1 MCLLR
6 YLAVPPGQ
14 HDLSVR
20 CIGDQQTLQRYKRLR
35 RPTQPRTQLSSS
47 ISMKTVVI
55 LGSML
60 PLFATSIPLTP
71 RAGAPLF
78 VPIPANCTII
88 NPLPHAKCGHTGVG
102 TVNGY
107 MPAPNFTA
115 SHLAYAAYFDA
126 PYNQTFQSKLCLEQ
140 CNGYGYTTNCKSALL
155 AYQVPIPK
163 GYYGS
168 PGNETSP
175 TACLLYDAYL
185 DPNKFVAAPDGKFV
199 NETVGSIYCP

>member
-1 MCLLR
+1 
-6 YLAVPPGQ
+6 
-14 HDLSVR
+14 
-20 CIGDQQTLQRYKRLR
+20 
-35 RPTQPRTQLSSS
+35 
-47 ISMKTVVI
+47 MKTVVI

-78 VPIPANCTII
+78 VPIPAKCTII

-140 CNGYGYTTNCKSALL
+140 F
-155 AYQVPIPK
+155 PK

-185 DPNKFVAAPDGKFV
+185 DPNRFVAAPDGKYV
-199 NETVGSIYCP
+199 NETAGSIYCP